1 MQSAIDNLIG
11 ENGTGGGITT
21 IIIAH
26 RLSTVKNADRIV
38 VLGARDGTTS
48 TANGSSIVEIGA
60 HDELMAKEGG
70 LYKALVGGA
79 HDDDHKGDSIK
90 SVVKDLAPAEHGN
103 SGTSNATN
111 ELSVA
116 DAEKEKEEVD
126 YDTES
131 TETDKNEV
139 EKQIEEDFKNV
150 NQQRLKAYTSPERC
164 YFFLGLVACFVSGC
178 AWPISGF
185 LLALMFSAMSI
196 LDLELVRFWT
206 GKR

>member
-1 MQSAIDNLIG
+1 MG
-11 ENGTGGGITT
+11 

-48 TANGSSIVEIGA
+48 TVNGSSIVEIGA

-79 HDDDHKGDSIK
+79 HDDDDHKGDSIK
-90 SVVKDLAPAEHGN
+90 NFDEGLAPVEHGN

-111 ELSVA
+111 E
-116 DAEKEKEEVD
+116 KEEVV

-131 TETDKNEV
+131 TETEVNEAD
-139 EKQIEEDFKNV
+139 KQI
-150 NQQRLKAYTSPERC
+150 
-164 YFFLGLVACFVSGC
+164 
-178 AWPISGF
+178 
-185 LLALMFSAMSI
+185 
-196 LDLELVRFWT
+196 
-206 GKR
+206 